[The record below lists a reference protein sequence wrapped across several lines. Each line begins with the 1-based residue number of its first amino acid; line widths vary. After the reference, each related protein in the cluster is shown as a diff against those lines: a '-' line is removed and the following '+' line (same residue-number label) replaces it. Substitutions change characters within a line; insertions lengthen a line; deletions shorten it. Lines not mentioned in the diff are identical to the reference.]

1 MAGSDCSSATR
12 SGANGARGLTY
23 GSGAWSGA
31 SETNPTC
38 VPVPFRAGADTMSVS
53 GERST
58 AAPPSAGSAL
68 RRDTVPRASLIT
80 TARASPVQ
88 PTIAGRR
95 SKLSASGRTA
105 PLTGETSSARD
116 VGAYVAGA
124 SETVTATQR
133 PSGDHAGPPSAAGV
147 ATSGRVLPVATST
160 TDTSA
165 RTQSSPAGEGECEKA
180 IAAPS
185 GDQSNAGPLIPAPTC
200 PPTCTSCAVRSRAAC
215 WPAPPTAYRYT
226 DVRHSLGSASMSGS
240 DTSTAAQRPSGE
252 IATLPTR
259 LTANASSGVH
269 RATGPCAPAATRR
282 TSKHRAGTP
291 KARLPGEWWCGCRGA
306 APERAPARRS
316 TGGPG
321 GGRRNWLGGIDG

>member
-1 MAGSDCSSATR
+1 MAGSDCSSATG
-12 SGANGARGLTY
+12 SGANGASLLTY
-23 GSGAWSGA
+23 GSGARAGA

-38 VPVPFRAGADTMSVS
+38 VPGPFRVGADTMSVS

-80 TARASPVQ
+80 TARASPVH

-105 PLTGETSSARD
+105 PFTGETSTTRNVS
-116 VGAYVAGA
+116 AYVAGA

-133 PSGDHAGPPSAAGV
+133 PSGDHAAPPSAAGV

-165 RTQSSPAGEGECEKA
+165 RTQSSPAGEGECEEA

-185 GDQSNAGPLIPAPTC
+185 GDQSRALACVSTH
-200 PPTCTSCAVRSRAAC
+200 RAAC
-215 WPAPPTAYRYT
+215 CPAPPTAYRYT

-269 RATGPCAPAATRR
+269 RATGPCAKTATSS
-282 TSKHRAGTP
+282 TSKRRAGTP
-291 KARLPGEWWCGCRGA
+291 EARLPGEWWRGCRGA
-306 APERAPARRS
+306 APGRVPARRS

-321 GGRRNWLGGIDG
+321 GGVWIWLGGIDG

>member
-1 MAGSDCSSATR
+1 ISGRSNDRHRIGSVLPNGMAGSDCSSATR
-12 SGANGARGLTY
+12 SGANGASLLTY
-23 GSGAWSGA
+23 GSGARSGA

-38 VPVPFRAGADTMSVS
+38 VPGPFRVGADTMSVS

-68 RRDTVPRASLIT
+68 RRDTVPQASLIT
-80 TARASPVQ
+80 TARASPVH

-105 PLTGETSSARD
+105 PVTCETSSTRN
-116 VGAYVAGA
+116 VSAYVAGV

-180 IAAPS
+180 IAEPS
-185 GDQSNAGPLIPAPTC
+185 GDQSNAAPLIPAPTC
-200 PPTCTSCAVRSRAAC
+200 PPTCTSCGVSSRGRGTVPAA
-215 WPAPPTAYRYT
+215 
-226 DVRHSLGSASMSGS
+226 S
-240 DTSTAAQRPSGE
+240 DATST
-252 IATLPTR
+252 T
-259 LTANASSGVH
+259 
-269 RATGPCAPAATRR
+269 
-282 TSKHRAGTP
+282 
-291 KARLPGEWWCGCRGA
+291 
-306 APERAPARRS
+306 
-316 TGGPG
+316 
-321 GGRRNWLGGIDG
+321 